1 LGGYL
6 RFEGIDMRDTTEALM
21 RHYVDQLNLSGRL
34 LEIGAQQLGRS
45 PIEEFPEPR
54 FAYHSLALEASDI
67 PNAITADITDCRD
80 TIPDESFDL
89 VMSSDVL
96 PHIDRPWLAASE
108 IGRIL
113 KPGGLAIIHSPFG
126 QGDHPG
132 SVDHWRYSPESLEL
146 FFGDLECLEKGYDLS
161 EEEQWGVY
169 LVGRKGSGRRVPPF
183 QDSDH
188 PLAGYLRHDTQSV
201 IGDPGLAKTDS
212 SPPPDPLEALRPV
225 LAEITGR
232 LVTLEKLVADRIG
245 QLDAINSRSRRL
257 ERRISQLDAIDARSR
272 RLERRIDRA
281 VASFPLRTV
290 LRVRRALHRM
300 LK

>member
-1 LGGYL
+1 
-6 RFEGIDMRDTTEALM
+6 MRDTTKALM
-21 RHYVDQLNLSGRL
+21 EHYVDQLNLSGRV
-34 LEIGAQQLGRS
+34 LEIGAQQLPQS
-45 PIEEFPEPR
+45 AVEDFPEPR
-54 FAYHSLALEASDI
+54 FAYHNLSLEASDI
-67 PNAITADITDCRD
+67 PNTITADITDCRD

-89 VMSSDVL
+89 VLSTDVL

-126 QGDHPG
+126 WDDHPG
-132 SVDHWRYSPESLEL
+132 PVDAWRHSPASLEL

-169 LVGRKGSGRRVPPF
+169 LVGRKGSGRGVPPF

-188 PLAGYLRHDTQSV
+188 PLAGYLRGDTHRA
-201 IGDPGLAKTDS
+201 IGDPEFARTESLT
-212 SPPPDPLEALRPV
+212 PPDPVEALRPV
-225 LAEITGR
+225 LTEITDR
-232 LVTLEKLVADRIG
+232 LVTLEKLVEDRIG
-245 QLDAINSRSRRL
+245 QLDAIYSRSRKL
-257 ERRISQLDAIDARSR
+257 EHRISQLDAIDARSR

-290 LRVRRALHRM
+290 LRVRRGLHRM